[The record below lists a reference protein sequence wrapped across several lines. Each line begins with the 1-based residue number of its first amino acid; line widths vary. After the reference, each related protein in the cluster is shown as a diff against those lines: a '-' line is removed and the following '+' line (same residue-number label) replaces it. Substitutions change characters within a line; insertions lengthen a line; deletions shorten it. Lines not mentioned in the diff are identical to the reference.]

1 MSRHVKFVLGVLP
14 RNTQHVLGGP
24 CKDVPILTEEV
35 DELAFLFGAEASPD
49 GDALL
54 RVGRVERDLLGLFS
68 RLERTL
74 AGRLGR
80 RRRNRRLL
88 GSLGHEPV
96 DLPLLLGNHQGVGK
110 AAAIL
115 GALERLLV
123 VANNS
128 DDALGTRHLHL

>member
-1 MSRHVKFVLGVLP
+1 M
-14 RNTQHVLGGP
+14 
-24 CKDVPILTEEV
+24 EEV
-35 DELAFLFGAEASPD
+35 DQLAFLFGAEVSPD

-54 RVGRVERDLLGLFS
+54 GVGRVEWDLLGLFS
-68 RLERTL
+68 RLERAL

-96 DLPLLLGNHQGVGK
+96 DLPLLLGNHQGIGE

-115 GALERLLV
+115 GTLE
-123 VANNS
+123 
-128 DDALGTRHLHL
+128 